1 MCLGA
6 ERNCD
11 HDPHMSALR
20 DVQKL
25 ALTRRLRLRGY
36 FLDFD
41 RLNHKRITVSQFDRA
56 LGAARLPLTVAQ
68 IDELKAQYAIGNNMI
83 DYDTFCREVDT
94 VFFVEGLEQ
103 SPTKR

>member
-6 ERNCD
+6 ERNSVTTT
-11 HDPHMSALR
+11 HMSALR

-41 RLNHKRITVSQFDRA
+41 RLNHKRITLSQFDRPGRRA
-56 LGAARLPLTVAQ
+56 LPLTVAQ
-68 IDELKAQYAIGNNMI
+68 VDEPKA
-83 DYDTFCREVDT
+83 
-94 VFFVEGLEQ
+94 L
-103 SPTKR
+103 